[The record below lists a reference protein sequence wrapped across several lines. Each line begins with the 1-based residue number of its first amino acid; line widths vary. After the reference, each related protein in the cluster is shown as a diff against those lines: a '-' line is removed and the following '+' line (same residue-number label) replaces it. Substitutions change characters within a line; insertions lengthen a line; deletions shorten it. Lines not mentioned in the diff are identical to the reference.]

1 MSNDKNLPIPPLLRR
16 FWPVLLLLLL
26 PLIPLGRALFS
37 GEAIGPFDQIRQMAP
52 WNGAKPAQA
61 WDVLQADG
69 VLQFYV
75 WRDLVFDAWGKGQMP
90 FWNSYQ
96 LAGTPL
102 LADSQSG
109 VLYPFHI
116 AMGLLQV
123 PTGLA
128 MLLLAWFH
136 LFWAGLGTYKLC
148 RALGASKLGASI
160 GGASFTLSTFM
171 IAWTGLPSVIETVAW
186 IPWIL
191 GFMVLIFVKH
201 PIIERLDAIHEQF
214 EADTPTAFAI
224 KGFERSKRYP
234 LLTLGMGASI
244 GMMILAGH
252 LQFVAYGFFAL
263 ALTLIWLVASRFGI
277 WTSVEITT
285 QAVTTNG
292 DVRGEPKTETGVLR
306 QLANPVWGS
315 TARVVVATIFGFCI
329 AAPQLLA
336 VLNYSQFSH
345 RRNSP
350 SDAGYEAYVSSA
362 IQPYELVKMLIP
374 TIQGNPRQVA
384 SDQLPIST
392 YYPALL
398 KPGANFAESALGI
411 GAFGLLLLCLLPL
424 LAKRKDPVWGVLLAG
439 GIGLLLAIG
448 TPLNKLL
455 YYGVPGWSSTGSP
468 GRAIC
473 LFVLAASVGAGL
485 VVSRLGTLRDAFESN
500 KQRIGIASGGF
511 VLLCLVLFATKNN
524 YELRKGLSSEVIDAL
539 KSQAESSALTG
550 GLGIL
555 LLSVLAIGFSLKEG
569 TYRSKA
575 ALLGVP
581 ILSSLAFFGATLVQT
596 GKPDLAVKNDVGL
609 ERIAPINK
617 TWDIF
622 TAAHAALPP
631 NLSSLNR
638 IHSLDGYDSLLHR
651 DTVAMLKD
659 IDGVDPAP
667 AVNGN
672 MMFIKPEAD
681 IQKLADAGVTQVW
694 SQVPIDRLGTGVQD
708 SGLFKYKIPGPG
720 RASTSKGPAK
730 ILSETPSQIKV
741 QATGPGKLIVR
752 ERNMPGWLPKIDGK
766 HATLG
771 GTIWLEIDLPAGDH
785 EIELNYVPPGFVTGL
800 ILAFIA
806 CLIAAVVAIRG
817 ILFHRSLMNH
827 LKAAANG
834 SK

>member
-26 PLIPLGRALFS
+26 PIIPLGRALFS

-52 WNGAKPAQA
+52 WNGAKPSQA
-61 WDVLQADG
+61 FDVLQADG

-116 AMGLLQV
+116 VMGVLHM

-136 LFWAGLGTYKLC
+136 LFWAGLGTYVLC
-148 RALGASKLGASI
+148 RALQGSKLGASI
-160 GGASFTLSTFM
+160 GGASFALSTFM

-191 GFMVLIFVKH
+191 AFVVLIFVKH
-201 PIIERLDAIHEQF
+201 PVLVPMEAMRTSIDPVDPKSASLARLNR
-214 EADTPTAFAI
+214 T
-224 KGFERSKRYP
+224 KWYP
-234 LLTLGMGASI
+234 LLTLGLGASI
-244 GMMILAGH
+244 GLMILAGH

-263 ALTLIWLVASRFGI
+263 GLTLIWCVASRLGS
-277 WTSVEITT
+277 WS
-285 QAVTTNG
+285 G
-292 DVRGEPKTETGVLR
+292 LR
-306 QLANPVWGS
+306 HDTNPVWGS
-315 TARVVVATIFGFCI
+315 TVRVVVAIIFGFCI

-350 SDAGYEAYVSSA
+350 TDAGYEAYVSSA

-374 TIQGNPRQVA
+374 TIQGNPRQIA
-384 SDQLPIST
+384 SDQLPVST
-392 YYPALL
+392 YYPANL

-424 LAKRKDPVWGVLLAG
+424 LAKRNDPVWGVLLAG

-455 YYGVPGWSSTGSP
+455 YYVVPGWSSTGSP

-485 VVSRLGTLRDAFESN
+485 AVSRLGTLREALDAN
-500 KQRIGIASGGF
+500 RQRIAIAGGGF
-511 VLLCLVLFATKNN
+511 VLLCLVFFATKNG
-524 YELRKGLSSEVIDAL
+524 YELRQGLTAEVIDTL
-539 KSQAESSALTG
+539 KSQAESAALSS

-555 LLSVLAIGFSLKEG
+555 LLSVFAIGLALKEQSL
-569 TYRSKA
+569 RSKVV
-575 ALLGVP
+575 LLVVP
-581 ILSSLAFFGATLVQT
+581 ILSSLAFFGPTLVQT
-596 GKPDLAVKNDVGL
+596 GKADLAVKNDVGL

-617 TWDIF
+617 AWDIF
-622 TAAHAALPP
+622 TAAHATLPP
-631 NLSSLNR
+631 NLASLNR
-638 IHSLDGYDSLLHR
+638 IHSIDGYDSLLHR
-651 DTVAMLKD
+651 DTVALLKD
-659 IDGVDPAP
+659 IDGADPAP
-667 AVNGN
+667 PVNGN

-694 SQVPIDRLGTGVQD
+694 SQGPIERLGAGVQD
-708 SGLFKYKIPGPG
+708 AGLFKYKIPGPG
-720 RASTSKGPAK
+720 RASTPQGTAK
-730 ILSETPSQIKV
+730 ILSETASQINV
-741 QATGPGKLIVR
+741 HATGPGKLIVR
-752 ERNMPGWLPKIDGK
+752 ERNMPGWLPKVDGK

-771 GTIWLEIDLPAGDH
+771 GTTWLEIDLPAGAH
-785 EIELNYVPPGFVTGL
+785 EIELNYIPPGFVTGL

-806 CLIAAVVAIRG
+806 CLIAALAAIRG
-817 ILFHRSLMNH
+817 VLFHRSLMNR
-827 LKAAANG
+827 LKTTADG